1 MQFRVA
7 VMKNTLFFLLLVA
20 WSTQVSAICSAT
32 VTCFG
37 TSTCSCA
44 TASSSG
50 AISGVITLNPYPNS
64 ATCTWLITTSSTNQI
79 NLRFTAL
86 VTELSY
92 DYIYVETCTSPA
104 SCNTKIGTFTGSLPT
119 IGQYTYTSQTGYM
132 SMRLNSDESNVGFFI
147 SSWSLVCPPEPST
160 SIITTPAPTTSMGV
174 TVTTTPA
181 PATGMACNDGYYGPD
196 GGPCLLC
203 TVGTYKVA
211 TGSAPCTA
219 CPANSSSPTGSY
231 DASACVCNIGYA
243 GY

>member
-7 VMKNTLFFLLLVA
+7 VMNNTLFFLLLVA
-20 WSTQVSAICSAT
+20 WSIQVSVICSAT

-86 VTELSY
+86 
-92 DYIYVETCTSPA
+92 
-104 SCNTKIGTFTGSLPT
+104 GTLPT
-119 IGQYTYTSQTGYM
+119 IGQYTYISQTGYM

-181 PATGMACNDGYYGPD
+181 PATG
-196 GGPCLLC
+196 
-203 TVGTYKVA
+203 
-211 TGSAPCTA
+211 
-219 CPANSSSPTGSY
+219 PANSSSPTGSY